1 MSLCLSLPLSVSLPL
16 FAYLS
21 SHHHAHLQAAAS
33 RRIWFDRR
41 RVRHNK
47 FAEQHNKDP
56 AFFRHE
62 KHVFILSFAGRPIFS
77 RYGDETLLAAYMGVI
92 SAIIRCA
99 REKENGIRV
108 CLFRSH
114 F

>member
-1 MSLCLSLPLSVSLPL
+1 M
-16 FAYLS
+16 
-21 SHHHAHLQAAAS
+21 
-33 RRIWFDRR
+33 
-41 RVRHNK
+41 RHNK

-92 SAIIRCA
+92 SAIIRYGAFFRA
-99 REKENGIRV
+99 RIIRFLINYFKFLFLFLHGHVLVILILSGILSI
-108 CLFRSH
+108 LFLL

>member
-1 MSLCLSLPLSVSLPL
+1 MFGICGFLYFYQSIIILSLTLILI
-16 FAYLS
+16 A
-21 SHHHAHLQAAAS
+21 SHSRTQAAAS

-92 SAIIRCA
+92 SAIIRY
-99 REKENGIRV
+99 GSFSRV
-108 CLFRSH
+108 YF
-114 F
+114 FN